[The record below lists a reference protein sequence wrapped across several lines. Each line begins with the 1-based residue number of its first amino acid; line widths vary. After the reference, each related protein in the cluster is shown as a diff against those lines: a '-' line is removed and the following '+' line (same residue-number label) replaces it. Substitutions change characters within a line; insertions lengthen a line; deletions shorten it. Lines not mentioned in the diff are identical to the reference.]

1 MWITLT
7 SLELWKLMLVILDLN
22 ILTLPVVLR
31 CGTPFFLIKSKV
43 KSFKKKQSYSYMV
56 YDINDEDFNC
66 IEDYFDYVD
75 DIVCWNY
82 SFGIPMIDS
91 LKELNAEHLLEFYQ

>member
-1 MWITLT
+1 
-7 SLELWKLMLVILDLN
+7 
-22 ILTLPVVLR
+22 
-31 CGTPFFLIKSKV
+31 
-43 KSFKKKQSYSYMV
+43 MV